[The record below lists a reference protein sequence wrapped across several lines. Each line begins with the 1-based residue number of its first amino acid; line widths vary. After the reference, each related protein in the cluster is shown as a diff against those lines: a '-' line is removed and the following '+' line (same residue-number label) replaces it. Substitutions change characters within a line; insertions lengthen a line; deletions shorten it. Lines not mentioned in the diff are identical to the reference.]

1 MPTSNQD
8 IQRFAKKA
16 RIVLFILLGLS
27 ILGWIIPEFLGLG
40 GIDITISS
48 EQITIENPNIGTNI
62 EADAELDL
70 ETPAWFDIFMLLTT
84 AATLIFWF
92 AIIYQIE
99 RLFFA
104 YQKGEFFSISTA
116 RRLRNV
122 GWIMLAAALVSTLQE
137 FVGNMLLD
145 DLLIEVGD
153 ALPESVTSLSAPAS
167 IDYPVLIGAL
177 AITVIARVMEKA
189 AALQDE
195 MNSVV

>member
-48 EQITIENPNIGTNI
+48 EEITIENPNIGTGI
-62 EADAELDL
+62 ETDTELDI
-70 ETPAWFDIFMLLTT
+70 ETPAWFDIFMLSAT

-104 YQKGEFFSISTA
+104 YQKGEFFSIPTA

-122 GWIMLAAALVSTLQE
+122 GWIMLVAALLSTLQE

-153 ALPESVTSLSAPAS
+153 ALPEGVSTLSAPAS